1 MIDDVFSVI
10 ADPTRRQILRA
21 LSSGKHSVGEL
32 VGELGVSQPTVSK
45 HLKVLRLAGLV
56 ETEAAG
62 QKRYYSLTPA
72 PLHKVTLWIEA
83 LSHAHATSQSEG
95 ETSADRQDAPSSAAE
110 EAANAAVVE
119 ADAAADID
127 PIPEVGEKAATED
140 EPEPVKTEDEEPAVA
155 DEPAGS
161 SAEESAAEDAE
172 ESASADSDVEDSAV
186 DESQTEE
193 TQNEETDEPEATYRA
208 RHSSS
213 AISYT
218 PLMPFTPGGAQQ
230 KVAAEVEQ
238 AEESPAAETP
248 ADENPAVETPVEQ
261 NHSTDETP
269 ENAADPEESQVEE
282 SPVEEP
288 QEAPAAERDPEPT
301 PAVQTDPAADVPP
314 ELPSAENHY
323 DTHESR
329 GLIASLTRWGR
340 RRSR

>member
-83 LSHAHATSQSEG
+83 LSHAHATSHPED
-95 ETSADRQDAPSSAAE
+95 ETSADRQDAPSTAAE

-140 EPEPVKTEDEEPAVA
+140 EPEPAKTEDEEPAAA
-155 DEPAGS
+155 DEPEDS
-161 SAEESAAEDAE
+161 SAEEPATEAPEAQE
-172 ESASADSDVEDSAV
+172 PEA
-186 DESQTEE
+186 EE
-193 TQNEETDEPEATYRA
+193 TQVEESQHEELEETEATYRA

-230 KVAAEVEQ
+230 KVAAEEEQ
-238 AEESPAAETP
+238 AEEAPAAETP
-248 ADENPAVETPVEQ
+248 AAETSVVETAAVETPVEQ
-261 NHSTDETP
+261 NHSTDKTCT
-269 ENAADPEESQVEE
+269 NAAEPEEAQVEE
-282 SPVEEP
+282 SPVEEL
-288 QEAPAAERDPEPT
+288 QETLAAEGNPEPT
-301 PAVQTDPAADVPP
+301 PVVQTDSAADVPP

>member
-83 LSHAHATSQSEG
+83 LSHAHATSQSES
-95 ETSADRQDAPSSAAE
+95 ETSEDRQDAPSTAAE

-127 PIPEVGEKAATED
+127 PILEVGEKAATED
-140 EPEPVKTEDEEPAVA
+140 EPEPVKTEDAEPAVA
-155 DEPAGS
+155 DEPADS
-161 SAEESAAEDAE
+161 SADESVAEESQAEEPEAE
-172 ESASADSDVEDSAV
+172 ESQAE
-186 DESQTEE
+186 ESE
-193 TQNEETDEPEATYRA
+193 EPEATYRA

-230 KVAAEVEQ
+230 KVEEEEEQ
-238 AEESPAAETP
+238 AEEAPVDET
-248 ADENPAVETPVEQ
+248 PAVETLAVETLADHAPVEQ
-261 NHSTDETP
+261 SPSTDENP
-269 ENAADPEESQVEE
+269 ENAADSAESQVEE

-288 QEAPAAERDPEPT
+288 QEVTAAERDPEPT
-301 PAVQTDPAADVPP
+301 PDVQTDPAADAPP